1 MALTKIGK
9 EGITGVSNASNATFL
24 TATSAEGVTL
34 AGALAVTGV
43 HTVGNNAVIT
53 SEGGAVTTNIAQG
66 LAKQWIHLNGT
77 GTIAIVDSFNT
88 TSITDVGTGEYTV
101 TIANDMANIGYSK
114 TATGAQNNAVG
125 AQIIKVDYGRN
136 GNDYI
141 APTVTAYRVQ
151 NFLASNADAADT
163 QYLNATAHGDLA

>member
-1 MALTKIGK
+1 MTKAADLALGKIAAVKTALIEFTDGDDA
-9 EGITGVSNASNATFL
+9 IAVADAGV
-24 TATSAEGVTL
+24 VTL
-34 AGALAVTGV
+34 LTTAV
-43 HTVGNNAVIT
+43 AK

-114 TATGAQNNAVG
+114 TAAAAQNSATG
-125 AQIIKVDYGRN
+125 TQILKVDYGRV
-136 GNDYI
+136 GNAYL
-141 APTVTAYRVQ
+141 APTVTAYRIQ
-151 NFLASNADAADT
+151 NFLASNADGVDT
-163 QYLNATAHGDLA
+163 QYINATAHGDLA

>member
-1 MALTKIGK
+1 MSTVVLDT
-9 EGITGVSNASNATFL
+9 ITGKS
-24 TATSAEGVTL
+24 TATTITIGSTPVVSASANSMTIRGEGS
-34 AGALAVTGV
+34 AQ
-43 HTVGNNAVIT
+43 T
-53 SEGGAVTTNIAQG
+53 SIQQG
-66 LAKQWIHLNGT
+66 LAKQWLHFNGT

-88 TSITDVGTGEYTV
+88 TSITDVATGEYTV

-125 AQIIKVDYGRN
+125 PQIIKVDYGRN